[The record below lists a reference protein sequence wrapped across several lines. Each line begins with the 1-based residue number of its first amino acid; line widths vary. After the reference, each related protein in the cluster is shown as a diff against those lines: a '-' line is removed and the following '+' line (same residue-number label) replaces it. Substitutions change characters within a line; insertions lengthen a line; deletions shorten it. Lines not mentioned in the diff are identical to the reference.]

1 MTLGYVMLTCPHCG
15 FENPDQNR
23 FCQQCGSALQLWQA
37 LIVPQPLVGLEAG
50 STEPPEAVDLSEA
63 AALTLAALF
72 PAYPYLD
79 PQQRYQVLAASPTG
93 SAEPVSASTSAAA
106 PIALSVIDCQPAV
119 ASPLLAL
126 RNHWLALPPAE
137 LEQALSEFAW
147 PADLPAAAQPY
158 LVLQSQFL
166 TTVPFLHDAW
176 QGGRCAVLLIEDR
189 SDWSRLQDMWKLG
202 EVAPLQQLHWFYR
215 MAELWDALA
224 RWQAQSS
231 LLDPQ
236 NLCVD
241 EDQVFCL
248 GRLQPDPA
256 AAPALTQLGLLW
268 QSLTAPAQDSLPVEI
283 QALIDQLAAGKIDA
297 IAALHRQLNALA
309 DRFQQ
314 TVLPAP
320 EPAAADLSEPP
331 LPGVPPTRPPLP
343 ADFEPAALDLA
354 VATAARDLPDDFE
367 PGEQSLNPMNLNGP
381 DIDDFSDDSTV
392 EAPDLEADA
401 DTEPGPMA
409 ADAIAPPPVIEASVL
424 ELPEDV
430 LGSEDTAP
438 AELVEDAEENL
449 DLPTMVLPMKIVR
462 LDEAGL
468 THVGRQRD
476 HNEDFF
482 FAQSD
487 LTKLEGPL
495 GSTLNV
501 KGLYVLCDGMGGHA
515 SGEVASSLAVKT
527 LQTYFAD
534 NPINNLPDD
543 VALSEAVAAAN
554 QAIYEINQQDDRS
567 GHSRMGTTLV
577 LLLIQNDRVAVA
589 HVGDSRLYSYTRRHG
604 LKQVTVDHEV
614 GQREIQRGVEPA
626 IAYARPDAYQL
637 TQALGPRS
645 CSDLRPGISFL
656 NVAEDTL
663 FILCS
668 DGLSDNDL
676 LEQHCA
682 THIEPLLK
690 SQSDLE
696 EGVKRLIQLANE
708 HNGHDNIT
716 AVLVRLKLRPNMD
729 RALLG

>member
-1 MTLGYVMLTCPHCG
+1 MLTCPHCG

-37 LIVPQPLVGLEAG
+37 LIVPRPPMESTADPAAPAADGLLD
-50 STEPPEAVDLSEA
+50 S
-63 AALTLAALF
+63 AALTLATLF

-79 PQQRYQVLAASPTG
+79 PQQRYQVLAVGPAG
-93 SAEPVSASTSAAA
+93 SAELTPASTPITSA
-106 PIALSVIDCQPAV
+106 IALSVIDCQPAV
-119 ASPLLAL
+119 TSPLLAL
-126 RNHWLALPPAE
+126 RSYWLSLSHPE
-137 LEQALSEFAW
+137 LEQALTDFVW
-147 PADLPAAAQPY
+147 PADLPLAAQPY
-158 LVLQSQFL
+158 LVLQGQFL
-166 TTVPFLHDAW
+166 TTVPPLHDAW
-176 QGGRCAVLLIEDR
+176 QGAHCAVLLIEER
-189 SDWSRLQDMWKLG
+189 ADWSRLQDMWKLG
-202 EVAPLQQLHWFYR
+202 EIAPLQQLHWFYK
-215 MAELWDALA
+215 MAELWDWLA

-248 GRLQPDPA
+248 SRLQFDPE
-256 AAPALTQLGLLW
+256 AAPALMQLGLLW
-268 QSLTAPAQDSLPVEI
+268 QVLTEPARGSLPVEI

-297 IAALHRQLNALA
+297 IAALYTQLIALA
-309 DRFQQ
+309 DQFQQ
-314 TVLPAP
+314 TVLPSP
-320 EPAAADLSEPP
+320 EPAVADLPEPP

-343 ADFEPAALDLA
+343 ADFEPATAELDSL
-354 VATAARDLPDDFE
+354 DNSE
-367 PGEQSLNPMNLNGP
+367 PGKQSLNQMNLNGP
-381 DIDDFSDDSTV
+381 DVDDFSDDLTL
-392 EAPDLEADA
+392 EAHDLEADA

-409 ADAIAPPPVIEASVL
+409 EDAIAPVPPSVPPSVSKSVIEASAL
-424 ELPEDV
+424 ELPQDSS
-430 LGSEDTAP
+430 GSEDTAP
-438 AELVEDAEENL
+438 AELVEDTEENL

-482 FAQSD
+482 SAQSD

-527 LQTYFAD
+527 LQAYFAD
-534 NPINNLPDD
+534 HPIDPLPDE

-645 CSDLRPGISFL
+645 CTDLRPGISFL

-729 RALLG
+729 RSLLGY